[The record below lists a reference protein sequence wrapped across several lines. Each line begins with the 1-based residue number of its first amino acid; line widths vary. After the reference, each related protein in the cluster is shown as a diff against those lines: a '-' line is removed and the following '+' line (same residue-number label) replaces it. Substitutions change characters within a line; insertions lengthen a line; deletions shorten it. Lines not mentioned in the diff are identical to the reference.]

1 MAGRLRTIDARTLA
15 DAVLEPPGYAVKDL
29 LVQGL
34 HILAGAPKTG
44 KSWLALWLC
53 QQVAGGEKVWGHP
66 TQQGTVLYLCLEDG
80 YHRLQDRLLDI
91 TEDPSENLYLATH
104 AGTLA
109 DGLAGQIE
117 TFVREHGRVSLI
129 VIDTLQKLRETCTD
143 NTYARDYADLARL
156 KKLADRCRTTV
167 LLVHHLRKQYDS
179 DPLNRVSGTAGM
191 SGAADGTFIL
201 QREDG
206 SSNYGTLFCT
216 GRDIESKELKLQFD
230 PMSHIWECREDEE
243 TARSADEEVIVDI
256 AKKYDMAV
264 MGPNCTGYVNNV
276 GKVKMWGMGGTE
288 FNMAERGTGI
298 AFFAQSGTMAIHALS
313 CNYVDISY
321 VFSMGN
327 SVMLS
332 IEDLMEYAVEDPE
345 VNMLCLYLEGVRHG
359 RRFMNVLKRARE
371 LGKPVVIHASGM
383 SKKGA
388 IAAASHTGN
397 LASSRNVY
405 KAVCEKYGVVLVESI
420 DEFLCAANV
429 LSAWHGHMPKGGR
442 IAAVNGSGGE
452 NAVCADLGELY
463 DVPMP
468 DLQPET
474 IAKLKAV
481 LPEFASPRNPLDM
494 TAITSDTEK
503 SAALI
508 TDGRFSGVTTG
519 AVIGHVS
526 PEAALGGPIGLVQDG
541 DIIEYDTIEGY
552 INLLVS

>member
-53 QQVAGGEKVWGHP
+53 QQVADGEKVWGHP
-66 TQQGTVLYLCLEDG
+66 TQQDTVLYLCLEDG

-91 TEDPSENLYLATH
+91 TEAPSENLYLATH

-129 VIDTLQKLRETCTD
+129 VIDTLQKVRETCTD

-243 TARSADEEVIVDI
+243 TARSADEEVIGIVIDWLHDEKQFEGTASELLEILHDALPCELRPNILSRWLNKHKGMLKANGVSYTLRRTRDSRTIRLSCDGNDANDDI
-256 AKKYDMAV
+256 SWSGAASKIPSPSSRPSRAAALP
-264 MGPNCTGYVNNV
+264 GISRQRP
-276 GKVKMWGMGGTE
+276 GTE
-288 FNMAERGTGI
+288 R
-298 AFFAQSGTMAIHALS
+298 
-313 CNYVDISY
+313 C
-321 VFSMGN
+321 
-327 SVMLS
+327 
-332 IEDLMEYAVEDPE
+332 P
-345 VNMLCLYLEGVRHG
+345 
-359 RRFMNVLKRARE
+359 
-371 LGKPVVIHASGM
+371 P
-383 SKKGA
+383 
-388 IAAASHTGN
+388 
-397 LASSRNVY
+397 
-405 KAVCEKYGVVLVESI
+405 
-420 DEFLCAANV
+420 
-429 LSAWHGHMPKGGR
+429 
-442 IAAVNGSGGE
+442 
-452 NAVCADLGELY
+452 
-463 DVPMP
+463 
-468 DLQPET
+468 
-474 IAKLKAV
+474 
-481 LPEFASPRNPLDM
+481 LP
-494 TAITSDTEK
+494 
-503 SAALI
+503 
-508 TDGRFSGVTTG
+508 
-519 AVIGHVS
+519 
-526 PEAALGGPIGLVQDG
+526 
-541 DIIEYDTIEGY
+541 
-552 INLLVS
+552 

>member
-129 VIDTLQKLRETCTD
+129 VIDTLQKVRETCTD

-156 KKLADRCRTTV
+156 KELADRCKTTV

-201 QREDG
+201 QREDR

-243 TARSADEEVIVDI
+243 TARSADEEVIGIVIDWLHDEKRFEGTASELLEI
-256 AKKYDMAV
+256 LHDALPCELR
-264 MGPNCTGYVNNV
+264 PNILSRWLN
-276 GKVKMWGMGGTE
+276 KHKGMLKANGVSYTL
-288 FNMAERGTGI
+288 RRTRDSRTI
-298 AFFAQSGTMAIHALS
+298 RLS
-313 CNYVDISY
+313 CDGNDANDDISWI
-321 VFSMGN
+321 G
-327 SVMLS
+327 
-332 IEDLMEYAVEDPE
+332 A
-345 VNMLCLYLEGVRHG
+345 
-359 RRFMNVLKRARE
+359 
-371 LGKPVVIHASGM
+371 ASKIP
-383 SKKGA
+383 SPSSQPSQ
-388 IAAASHTGN
+388 AAALPGVSHQ
-397 LASSRNVY
+397 R
-405 KAVCEKYGVVLVESI
+405 
-420 DEFLCAANV
+420 
-429 LSAWHGHMPKGGR
+429 PGR
-442 IAAVNGSGGE
+442 GR
-452 NAVCADLGELY
+452 C
-463 DVPMP
+463 PP
-468 DLQPET
+468 
-474 IAKLKAV
+474 
-481 LPEFASPRNPLDM
+481 LP
-494 TAITSDTEK
+494 
-503 SAALI
+503 
-508 TDGRFSGVTTG
+508 
-519 AVIGHVS
+519 
-526 PEAALGGPIGLVQDG
+526 
-541 DIIEYDTIEGY
+541 
-552 INLLVS
+552 

>member
-80 YHRLQDRLLDI
+80 YRRLQDRLLDI

-129 VIDTLQKLRETCTD
+129 VIDTLQKVRETCTD

-156 KKLADRCRTTV
+156 KELADRCRTTV

-201 QREDG
+201 QREDR

-243 TARSADEEVIVDI
+243 TARSADEEVIGIVIDWLHDEKRFEGTASELLEILHDALPCELRPNILSRWLNKHKGMLKANGVSYTLRRTRDSRTIRLSCDGNDANDDI
-256 AKKYDMAV
+256 SGSGAASKIPSPSSQPSQDAALPGV
-264 MGPNCTGYVNNV
+264 SHQRP
-276 GKVKMWGMGGTE
+276 GTE
-288 FNMAERGTGI
+288 R
-298 AFFAQSGTMAIHALS
+298 
-313 CNYVDISY
+313 C
-321 VFSMGN
+321 
-327 SVMLS
+327 
-332 IEDLMEYAVEDPE
+332 P
-345 VNMLCLYLEGVRHG
+345 
-359 RRFMNVLKRARE
+359 
-371 LGKPVVIHASGM
+371 P
-383 SKKGA
+383 
-388 IAAASHTGN
+388 
-397 LASSRNVY
+397 
-405 KAVCEKYGVVLVESI
+405 
-420 DEFLCAANV
+420 
-429 LSAWHGHMPKGGR
+429 
-442 IAAVNGSGGE
+442 
-452 NAVCADLGELY
+452 
-463 DVPMP
+463 
-468 DLQPET
+468 
-474 IAKLKAV
+474 
-481 LPEFASPRNPLDM
+481 LP
-494 TAITSDTEK
+494 
-503 SAALI
+503 
-508 TDGRFSGVTTG
+508 
-519 AVIGHVS
+519 
-526 PEAALGGPIGLVQDG
+526 
-541 DIIEYDTIEGY
+541 
-552 INLLVS
+552 

>member
-53 QQVAGGEKVWGHP
+53 QQVAGGEKVWGYP

-129 VIDTLQKLRETCTD
+129 VIDTLQKVRETCTD

-156 KKLADRCRTTV
+156 KELADRCRTTV

-201 QREDG
+201 QREDR

-243 TARSADEEVIVDI
+243 TARSADEEVIGIVIDWLHDEKQFEGTASELLEILHDCALPGFVDSKNEEKTERN
-256 AKKYDMAV
+256 A
-264 MGPNCTGYVNNV
+264 GY
-276 GKVKMWGMGGTE
+276 
-288 FNMAERGTGI
+288 
-298 AFFAQSGTMAIHALS
+298 L
-313 CNYVDISY
+313 
-321 VFSMGN
+321 
-327 SVMLS
+327 
-332 IEDLMEYAVEDPE
+332 
-345 VNMLCLYLEGVRHG
+345 
-359 RRFMNVLKRARE
+359 
-371 LGKPVVIHASGM
+371 
-383 SKKGA
+383 
-388 IAAASHTGN
+388 
-397 LASSRNVY
+397 
-405 KAVCEKYGVVLVESI
+405 
-420 DEFLCAANV
+420 V
-429 LSAWHGHMPKGGR
+429 LSH
-442 IAAVNGSGGE
+442 SGGGMLRQGTRKGIRRTPA
-452 NAVCADLGELY
+452 NRGMRAHRIV
-463 DVPMP
+463 
-468 DLQPET
+468 
-474 IAKLKAV
+474 
-481 LPEFASPRNPLDM
+481 
-494 TAITSDTEK
+494 
-503 SAALI
+503 
-508 TDGRFSGVTTG
+508 
-519 AVIGHVS
+519 
-526 PEAALGGPIGLVQDG
+526 
-541 DIIEYDTIEGY
+541 
-552 INLLVS
+552 

>member
-53 QQVAGGEKVWGHP
+53 QQVAGGEKVWGYP
-66 TQQGTVLYLCLEDG
+66 TQQGTVLNLCLEDG

-129 VIDTLQKLRETCTD
+129 VIDTLQKVRETCTD

-156 KKLADRCRTTV
+156 KELADRCRTTV

-201 QREDG
+201 QREDR

-243 TARSADEEVIVDI
+243 TARCALPGFVDSKNEEKTERNAGYLVVSHSGGGMLRQGTRKGIRRTPANRGMRAHRIV
-256 AKKYDMAV
+256 K
-264 MGPNCTGYVNNV
+264 
-276 GKVKMWGMGGTE
+276 
-288 FNMAERGTGI
+288 
-298 AFFAQSGTMAIHALS
+298 SL
-313 CNYVDISY
+313 DIS
-321 VFSMGN
+321 
-327 SVMLS
+327 
-332 IEDLMEYAVEDPE
+332 EDVCHG
-345 VNMLCLYLEGVRHG
+345 LC
-359 RRFMNVLKRARE
+359 
-371 LGKPVVIHASGM
+371 P
-383 SKKGA
+383 
-388 IAAASHTGN
+388 
-397 LASSRNVY
+397 
-405 KAVCEKYGVVLVESI
+405 
-420 DEFLCAANV
+420 
-429 LSAWHGHMPKGGR
+429 
-442 IAAVNGSGGE
+442 
-452 NAVCADLGELY
+452 
-463 DVPMP
+463 
-468 DLQPET
+468 
-474 IAKLKAV
+474 
-481 LPEFASPRNPLDM
+481 
-494 TAITSDTEK
+494 
-503 SAALI
+503 
-508 TDGRFSGVTTG
+508 
-519 AVIGHVS
+519 
-526 PEAALGGPIGLVQDG
+526 
-541 DIIEYDTIEGY
+541 
-552 INLLVS
+552 